1 MNLNDPIFQDADK
14 ARVWLENQRWPHGPF
29 CPHCGNS
36 DQTKIKALQGKSHRA
51 GLYQCAECREQFT
64 VTVGTVFERS
74 KIALNKWVLA
84 TYLLNSSKK
93 GMSAHQIH
101 QIHRI
106 LGVTYKTAWFM
117 CHRIRLAMQE
127 TTGPANPMG
136 GAGKIVEADE
146 TYYGKKADK
155 PKVTTSGRP
164 FLKGGM
170 GAHKIAI
177 VSLVERGGSVRSFHV
192 DGTVSAKTVADI
204 LYTNVTRDTAL
215 HTDESRLY
223 TVLGKEFASHATVNH
238 GAKEYARGDV
248 HTNTIEGYFSI
259 FKRGMK
265 GVYQHCGEKHL
276 HRYLAEFDFRYNHRA
291 NLGFTLKFAF
301 WVSLFTSR
309 HDGRL
314 WAPNLAIEFPN
325 APAVSVSTNRAKI
338 NQAADQVRE
347 LRNRIAHHEPIF
359 RRDLMAD
366 YAALLEVIGY
376 KCALTAA
383 WVNRSQ
389 SVSNLLTLRP

>member
-1 MNLNDPIFQDADK
+1 MNLNDPMFQDADK
-14 ARVWLENQRWPHGPF
+14 AREWLESQRWPHGPY

-36 DQTKIKALQGKSHRA
+36 DQDKITALKGKSHRA

-101 QIHRI
+101 RT

-146 TYYGKKADK
+146 TYYGQKADK
-155 PKVTTSGRP
+155 PKKTTSGRP
-164 FLKGGM
+164 FLKKGKA
-170 GAHKIAI
+170 AHKIA
-177 VSLVERGGSVRSFHV
+177 VVALVERGGKVRSFHV
-192 DGTVSAKTVADI
+192 DRADANTVREI
-204 LYTNVTRDTAL
+204 MFTNVVRDTAL
-215 HTDESRLY
+215 HTDESKLY
-223 TVLGKEFASHATVNH
+223 TVLGKEYASHDTVNH
-238 GAKEYARGDV
+238 SAKEYVRGV
-248 HTNTIEGYFSI
+248 IHTNTIEGVFSI

-265 GVYQHCGEKHL
+265 GVYQHCAEKHL

-291 NLGFTLKFAF
+291 NLGFT
-301 WVSLFTSR
+301 
-309 HDGRL
+309 DGERAAAAIKGIEGKRL
-314 WAPNLAIEFPN
+314 TYRPLSGP
-325 APAVSVSTNRAKI
+325 
-338 NQAADQVRE
+338 
-347 LRNRIAHHEPIF
+347 RI
-359 RRDLMAD
+359 
-366 YAALLEVIGY
+366 
-376 KCALTAA
+376 
-383 WVNRSQ
+383 S
-389 SVSNLLTLRP
+389 